1 VFLHTHTH
9 THIHTHTPTHTRTHA
24 RTRTHAQAQRLTLV
38 DDLKRMKRVLRR
50 LGHTDED
57 NVIQL
62 KGQTASQISTADELL
77 VTELMFNG
85 VFGVSIPILQHE

>member
-1 VFLHTHTH
+1 MEIGHDCVVK
-9 THIHTHTPTHTRTHA
+9 
-24 RTRTHAQAQRLTLV
+24 AQELSLE

-62 KGQTASQISTADELL
+62 KGQTASQISTADELV

-85 VFGVSIPILQHE
+85 VFGVQNLCYLQVSY

>member
-1 VFLHTHTH
+1 VF
-9 THIHTHTPTHTRTHA
+9 RTDGAVCKQA
-24 RTRTHAQAQRLTLV
+24 RQLSL
-38 DDLKRMKRVLRR
+38 DDELKKMKRVLRR

-62 KGQTASQISTADELL
+62 KGQTASQISTADELI

-85 VFGVSIPILQHE
+85 VFGVRLYSDGSHFNLLGFRAFNAGCMS